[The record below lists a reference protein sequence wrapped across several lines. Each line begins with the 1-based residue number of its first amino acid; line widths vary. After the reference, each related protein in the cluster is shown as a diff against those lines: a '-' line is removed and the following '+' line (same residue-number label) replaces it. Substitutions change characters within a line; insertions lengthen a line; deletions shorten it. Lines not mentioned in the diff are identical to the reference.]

1 MSFRNKGLVLA
12 MEEDTVIAA
21 PEGEMD
27 PALPAEVEAGAAE
40 VAEQAAEV
48 EDLNTAIEEA
58 EADAET
64 LGEIQ
69 ETLAESVEGGEG
81 VDETTAEVA
90 EIAVEAICAR
100 LGIKSA
106 QKTIPALESFGS
118 KSSRLTATKVAIEG
132 INDRVKQIWEAI
144 KKAFL
149 TVWQK
154 IKDFFAKFF
163 DNSEKVKK
171 MAEGLKDQVKKS
183 EKAKVKAG
191 KIKFGGASALNVDGK
206 VDMSSVEAILGNH
219 ENITS
224 QVLGGADLITKM
236 VNGLNGMIKGD
247 GDEAA
252 LEKDLNASAKSLMEV
267 LAKGS
272 KGGVMEQSGV
282 IVAKAGPFVGGDG
295 VQYSFDTSKMA
306 FSMETTKASK
316 AAPAEVEPLA
326 PNQATTACDLVIGL
340 MNKTTEYKK
349 QQAKV
354 EALNKSCVD
363 LVNAAITVAG
373 KAADM
378 GEKNKEVKEKLE
390 SARKAV
396 TSINSFSSRLLTLT
410 PAMNVR
416 AGKAALN
423 FVQASL
429 KSYEAEG
436 EKKEA

>member
-12 MEEDTVIAA
+12 MEEDTVLAA

-40 VAEQAAEV
+40 VNEHVAEV

-100 LGIKSA
+100 LGIKSS

-132 INDRVKQIWEAI
+132 INDRLKQIWEAI
-144 KKAFL
+144 KKAFM

-171 MAEGLKDQVKKS
+171 MAEALKDEVKKA
-183 EKAKVKAG
+183 EKFKAKGG
-191 KIKFGGASALNVDGK
+191 KIKFGGAGALNVDGK
-206 VDMSSVEAILGNH
+206 VDLESAKDILSNH
-219 ENITS
+219 EGLTT
-224 QVLGGADLITKM
+224 QVVAASDLLTKA
-236 VNGLNGMIKGD
+236 VSALNGAIKGSD
-247 GDEAA
+247 DQAELKKALSSSAEAA
-252 LEKDLNASAKSLMEV
+252 IQALSKSTKTTVSTEGDV
-267 LAKGS
+267 
-272 KGGVMEQSGV
+272 V
-282 IVAKAGPFVGGDG
+282 KANVGPFVNGEGVALTFDGGNM
-295 VQYSFDTSKMA
+295 T
-306 FSMETTKASK
+306 FSMETTKPSK
-316 AAPAEVEPLA
+316 AAPSEVEAL
-326 PNQATTACDLVIGL
+326 NQAQAGEALNAVISL
-340 MNKTTEYKK
+340 MTKTTEYKK
-349 QQAKV
+349 SQSKF

-363 LVNAAITVAG
+363 LVNAALNVAS
-373 KAADM
+373 KTADM
-378 GEKNKEVKEKLE
+378 SENNKEVKEKLE
-390 SARKAV
+390 AARKAV

-416 AGKAALN
+416 AGKAVVN
-423 FVQASL
+423 YVQASL
-429 KSYEAEG
+429 KTYEE
-436 EKKEA
+436 EKKAA